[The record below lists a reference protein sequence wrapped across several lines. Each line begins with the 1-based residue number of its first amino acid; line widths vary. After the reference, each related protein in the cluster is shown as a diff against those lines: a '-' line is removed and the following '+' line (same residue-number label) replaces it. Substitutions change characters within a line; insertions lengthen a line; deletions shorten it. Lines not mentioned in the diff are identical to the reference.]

1 LTFFVLVATFLLV
14 TVLSLPYWAARPDEF
29 FENIMVEAHGLVF
42 DLFVIGFFLTFF
54 NKLGE
59 RDREIKRYNE
69 EIGDYRGW
77 DEKEATYRTVGLI
90 RRLNNMAVTDIDL
103 HNTFLQGADLRN
115 ADLHRADLRD
125 ADLHRADLHRADL
138 RGADLRG
145 AHLDGADLHNTDLR
159 GADLVDTHLTKARYN
174 DATRWPADFTPPG
187 SAINTDHH
195 RLSGANLRDVGLTG
209 AHYNKRLA
217 NEALLHDLLNDEPDH

>member
-1 LTFFVLVATFLLV
+1 VRKKLRQTIADFQNTFNVL
-14 TVLSLPYWAARPDEF
+14 DEF

-42 DLFVIGFFLTFF
+42 DLLVIGFFLAFF

-90 RRLNNMAVTDIDL
+90 RRLNNMDVTDIGL
-103 HNTFLQGADLRN
+103 HNTFLQGADLRG
-115 ADLHRADLRD
+115 
-125 ADLHRADLHRADL
+125 ADL

-145 AHLDGADLHNTDLR
+145 ADLRDAHLDGADLRNANMWGAILTD
-159 GADLVDTHLTKARYN
+159 TNLTRVRYN
-174 DATRWPADFTPPG
+174 NATRWPTGFAPSVGT
-187 SAINTDHH
+187 IN
-195 RLSGANLRDVGLTG
+195 VV
-209 AHYNKRLA
+209 
-217 NEALLHDLLNDEPDH
+217 